1 VDTLTTPPIDVQAL
15 LVEDAQRAQDGL
27 PPRFAAPISVN
38 VTPNT
43 AGTRETLP
51 DGRRLWR
58 LRIHAPNALS
68 INLGFTQYTMPAGGQ
83 LFLYTPDFQA
93 IAGPFTGADN
103 QDHGQLWTP
112 LLPGEEIVI
121 EVSLPAEQEDDLS
134 LVLTSVNHGYIQF
147 GRARSPLAGS
157 CRLSGGRPLG
167 R

>member
-1 VDTLTTPPIDVQAL
+1 MVKLLLKDGRAVWKTVLVGSLLLLLILFRYPLTLFAQGGDPPPAPLAQGGQPLDQVDTLTTPPIDVQAL

-68 INLGFTQYTMPAGGQ
+68 INLGFTQYTMPAG
-83 LFLYTPDFQA
+83 
-93 IAGPFTGADN
+93 
-103 QDHGQLWTP
+103 
-112 LLPGEEIVI
+112 
-121 EVSLPAEQEDDLS
+121 
-134 LVLTSVNHGYIQF
+134 
-147 GRARSPLAGS
+147 
-157 CRLSGGRPLG
+157 
-167 R
+167 